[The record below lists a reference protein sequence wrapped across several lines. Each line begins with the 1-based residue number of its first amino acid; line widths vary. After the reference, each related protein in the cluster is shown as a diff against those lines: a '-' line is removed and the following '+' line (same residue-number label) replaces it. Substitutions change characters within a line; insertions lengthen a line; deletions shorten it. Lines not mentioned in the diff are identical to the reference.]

1 MSMKLL
7 LNALIK
13 FTVGFLMLGALLI
26 FAVYPFVI
34 VVRIR
39 NEETVLKRELADYT
53 EYQSKVK
60 YRLIPF
66 IW

>member
-13 FTVGFLMLGALLI
+13 FTVGFLMLGALLV

-39 NEETVLKRELADYT
+39 NEETVLKRKLAGYT

>member
-13 FTVGFLMLGALLI
+13 FTVGFLMLGALLV

-34 VVRIR
+34 AVRIR
-39 NEETVLKRELADYT
+39 NEETLLKRELAGYT

>member
-1 MSMKLL
+1 MKLL

-13 FTVGFLMLGALLI
+13 FTVGFLMLGALLV

-39 NEETVLKRELADYT
+39 NEETVLKRKLADYT
-53 EYQSKVK
+53 EYQSKVR

>member
-1 MSMKLL
+1 MKLL

-13 FTVGFLMLGALLI
+13 FTVGFLMLGALLV

>member
-13 FTVGFLMLGALLI
+13 FTVGFLMLGALLV
-26 FAVYPFVI
+26 FAVYLFVI

-39 NEETVLKRELADYT
+39 NEEAVLKRELAGYT

>member
-13 FTVGFLMLGALLI
+13 FTVGFLMLGALLV

-39 NEETVLKRELADYT
+39 NEETVLKRELAGYT

>member
-1 MSMKLL
+1 MKLL

-13 FTVGFLMLGALLI
+13 FAIGFLMLGALLV

-39 NEETVLKRELADYT
+39 NEETVLKRKLADYT

>member
-13 FTVGFLMLGALLI
+13 FTVGFLMLGALLV
-26 FAVYPFVI
+26 FAVYPFVL

-39 NEETVLKRELADYT
+39 NEETVLKRELAGYT

>member
-1 MSMKLL
+1 
-7 LNALIK
+7 
-13 FTVGFLMLGALLI
+13 MLGALLV
-26 FAVYPFVI
+26 FSVYPFVI

-39 NEETVLKRELADYT
+39 NEETVLKRELAGYT

-60 YRLIPF
+60 YRLIPL

>member
-13 FTVGFLMLGALLI
+13 FTVGFLMLGALLV

-39 NEETVLKRELADYT
+39 NEETVLKRKLADYT

>member
-1 MSMKLL
+1 MKLL

-13 FTVGFLMLGALLI
+13 FTVGFLMLGALLV

-39 NEETVLKRELADYT
+39 NEETVLKRELSGYT

>member
-1 MSMKLL
+1 MKLL

-13 FTVGFLMLGALLI
+13 FTVGFLMLGALLV

-39 NEETVLKRELADYT
+39 NEETVLKRKLADYT